1 MSNKICS
8 VPDCGKKY
16 LAKGLCANH
25 YALMKRNGSP
35 EKQIRK
41 WQIGCAIDG
50 CVERYAGNGYCM
62 KHYEM
67 QRKYDL
73 SPERYEEILLSQGRV
88 CAICE
93 KQPSQNRGDSIVV
106 DHDHDTGEVR
116 GLLCSNCNRGIGLLQ
131 DSVNLLNS
139 AASYLKLHGKS

>member
-16 LAKGLCANH
+16 LAKNLCTNH

-35 EKQIRK
+35 QKQTRK
-41 WQIGCAIDG
+41 WESGCSING
-50 CVERYAGNGYCM
+50 CNGKYAGNGYCM
-62 KHYEM
+62 KHYEV
-67 QRKYDL
+67 QRKYNL
-73 SPERYEEILLSQGRV
+73 SPEIYEDMLLAHGGG
-88 CAICE
+88 CAICN
-93 KQPSQNRGDSIVV
+93 KKPSQNRGDSIVV
-106 DHDHDTGEVR
+106 DHDHITGEVR

-131 DSVNLLNS
+131 DSVNLLTS